1 MAVNPVN
8 FARVSNNMRAQL
20 ANRSMGL
27 IQREMLAV
35 QAQLTT
41 GKRILNPS
49 DDVGGSSLIMQ
60 LRRTLEQRQGFADN
74 LRSISTQLAETDSAF
89 ASVSDLLRDAKTVAS
104 KVAGSTSTPDER
116 NAEAVVIDSIYNQ
129 ILALANKQ
137 SRGMY
142 LFGGDRS
149 GAAPFVE
156 TGGGVR
162 WIGSSN
168 PLTARVDDATLLP
181 FMVDGARAFGG
192 HSARVAGRV
201 DLTPVIN
208 TDTRLADLRG
218 TGGTGIARGS
228 FEISDGTTTAR
239 IDLEGVDTVGD
250 LINRINVAGVG
261 SISAAVNATG
271 TGIDIVV
278 GTSDNLTVRD
288 IGSTA
293 AADLGIAR
301 LTPAGA
307 GFGLTGQSVRPRV
320 TDLTSL
326 ADLNGGAGIDL
337 GGLTVQSDTGST
349 TIDLSGAVTVQ
360 DLLNRI
366 NFSSAGVHARINDAG
381 TGIDIVNPV
390 QGRPVRIAENGGTTA
405 ADLGVRSFDPST
417 LLSDLNDGSGVT
429 RVTGHELSI
438 TDSAGVNFEIDLD
451 GLETVQDVLDAI
463 NTASGGAGAGVTAS
477 FSTSVNGIVLTD
489 SAGGSGT
496 LSLANLNASGA
507 TTALGLDTTVAGNV
521 LTGRDVAPVATHGVF
536 SALNAL
542 RSAMRRDD
550 TAGIADAAQRVED
563 ALSAVTQIY
572 GQNAAMLQE
581 AERRLEGIED
591 RNLTTQ
597 KLMSEVEDVDYTE
610 AIVRFQT
617 LQTALQASL
626 QTTGS
631 TLNQSLLDF
640 LR

>member
-8 FARVSNNMRAQL
+8 YARVSNNMRANL
-20 ANRSMGL
+20 ANRSLGL
-27 IQREMLAV
+27 IQREMLSV

-60 LRRTLEQRQGFADN
+60 LRRTLEQRQGWANN
-74 LRSISTQLAETDSAF
+74 LRAISTQLAETDSAF
-89 ASVSDLLRDAKTVAS
+89 ASVSDLLREAKTVAS

-116 NAEAVVIDSIYNQ
+116 NAEAVVIDSIYSQ

-137 SRGMY
+137 SNGMY
-142 LFGGDRS
+142 LFGGNRS
-149 GAAPFVE
+149 GSPPFVE
-156 TGGGVR
+156 AGGGVR
-162 WIGSSN
+162 WVGSSTS
-168 PLTARVDDATLLP
+168 LAARVDDATLLP

-192 HSARVAGRV
+192 TSARVTGRV
-201 DLTPVIN
+201 DLTPAVGLA
-208 TDTRLADLRG
+208 TRLSDLRG
-218 TGGTGIARGS
+218 TAGAGVASGT

-250 LINRINVAGVG
+250 LINRINSSGLPSVTASLNGAGD
-261 SISAAVNATG
+261 
-271 TGIDIVV
+271 GIDIAV
-278 GTSDNLTVRD
+278 GAGDELTIRD

-301 LTPAGA
+301 LGSAGV
-307 GFGLTGQSVRPRV
+307 GVGLNGQNVRPRV
-320 TDLTSL
+320 TDLTAL

-337 GGLTVQSDTGST
+337 GGITFQTETGPVAV
-349 TIDLSGAVTVQ
+349 DFAGAVTVQ

-366 NFSSAGVHARINDAG
+366 NFSSAGVQARINDAG
-381 TGIDIVNPV
+381 TGIDIVNPI

-405 ADLGVRSFDPST
+405 ADLGVRSFDT
-417 LLSDLNDGSGVT
+417 ATRLNDLNDGRGVM
-429 RVTGHELSI
+429 RVAGNELSI
-438 TDSAGVNFEIDLD
+438 TDSDGVSFEIDLD

-463 NTASGGAGAGVTAS
+463 NAAASGAGAGVTAS
-477 FSTSVNGIVLTD
+477 FSNTVNGIVLTD
-489 SAGGSGT
+489 TAGGAGT
-496 LSLANLNASGA
+496 MSLANLGSSGA
-507 TTALGLDTTVAGNV
+507 LAALGLDAAVSGGV
-521 LTGRDVAPVATHGVF
+521 LTGRDVAPVATHGIF

-550 TAGIADAAQRVED
+550 TAGIAEAAQRIEES
-563 ALSAVTQIY
+563 LSAVTQMY
-572 GQNAAMLQE
+572 GQSAAMLQE
-581 AERRLEGIED
+581 TERRLESIED

-597 KLMSEVEDVDYTE
+597 QLMSEVEDVDYTE